1 MSDALSTYL
10 HDHLGGAKFAV
21 EMLQTWQEDD
31 AQPND
36 FRAFAGELR
45 QHVDEDRATLE
56 QLIARLDKRTHS
68 LKDAA
73 GWIAEKAGRYKLSHR
88 SNRAFARHEG
98 LEMLA
103 LGILGKLALWD
114 ALRMLN
120 LPAAPQAELDQ
131 LAQSALAQHAR
142 VEARRLAG
150 VREAFAGSAAANG
163 VNS

>member
-1 MSDALSTYL
+1 MNDALSIYL
-10 HDHLGGAKFAV
+10 HDHLGGAKFAT
-21 EMLQTWQEDD
+21 EILKTWQEDD
-31 AQPND
+31 SQPED
-36 FRAFAGELR
+36 FRAFAAELG
-45 QHVDEDRATLE
+45 QQVTADQSKLE
-56 QLIARLDKRTHS
+56 EFIARLHQPTHS

-73 GWIAEKAGRYKLSHR
+73 GWIAEKAARYKLAHR
-88 SNRAFARHEG
+88 RDRNFARHEG

-120 LPAAPQAELDQ
+120 LPFISEAELDP

-150 VREAFAGSAAANG
+150 AREAFAVGKQSPNVGS
-163 VNS
+163 